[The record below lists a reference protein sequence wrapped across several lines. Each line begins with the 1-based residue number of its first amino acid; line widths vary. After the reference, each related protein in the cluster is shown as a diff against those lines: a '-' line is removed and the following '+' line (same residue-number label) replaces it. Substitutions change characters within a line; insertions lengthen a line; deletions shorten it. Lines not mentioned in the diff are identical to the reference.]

1 MSHRIKDDIE
11 FEFTQILKEAELGS
25 ILIPLFTENK
35 IDELQLRAAASL
47 IHSIY
52 NGMEKILI
60 LQFKNKEIQIPTTAK
75 WHAELLLSA
84 FEKKVI
90 SEEAHTLLRKYMSFR
105 HFYRHAYGFM
115 LDQELL
121 FPLVRDSKHIINKFK
136 EEILAGA

>member
-1 MSHRIKDDIE
+1 VSHKLKDDID
-11 FEFTQILKEAELGS
+11 FEFSQIAKEAELGT
-25 ILIPLFTENK
+25 ILLPLFTEMK

-60 LQFKNKEIQIPTTAK
+60 LQFKYKDMQIPTTAK
-75 WHAELLLSA
+75 WHAELLMSA
-84 FEKKVI
+84 FENKLI
-90 SEEAHTLLRKYMSFR
+90 SEETHSLLRKYMSFR

-121 FPLVRDSKHIINKFK
+121 YPLVRDSKYVINKFK
-136 EEILAGA
+136 EEIRTGV

>member
-1 MSHRIKDDIE
+1 MSHRLQDDIE
-11 FEFTQILKEAELGS
+11 FEFSQIVKEADLGC
-25 ILIPLFTENK
+25 ILIPLFKENR

-60 LQFKNKEIQIPTTAK
+60 LQLKNKEIQIPTSAK
-75 WHAELLLSA
+75 WHAELLMSA
-84 FEKKVI
+84 HEKRLI
-90 SEEAHTLLRKYMSFR
+90 SAETYAVLRKYMSFR

-121 FPLVRDSKHIINKFK
+121 YPLVRDSKTIPDIAVD
-136 EEILAGA
+136 AGVGS